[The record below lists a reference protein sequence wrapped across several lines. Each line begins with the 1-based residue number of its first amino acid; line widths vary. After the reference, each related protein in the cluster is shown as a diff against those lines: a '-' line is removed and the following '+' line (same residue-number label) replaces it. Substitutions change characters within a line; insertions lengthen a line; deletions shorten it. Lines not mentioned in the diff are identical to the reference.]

1 MGTNPRYNNNGRRY
15 PQFNGL
21 IMSRIEEK
29 FLETFGEEPD
39 LVAAAPG
46 RVNLIGEHIDYSDGF
61 VLPFAIKDRTL
72 VAARKRNDSTV
83 RIASAQRR
91 NKVVTVDINQVKP
104 GLKGEWER
112 YALGVLWSLGVKS
125 GVDLMI
131 DGHVPLGAGLS
142 SSAALECSVATA
154 MNHLFDLGFNLEE
167 LARLTQKAEN
177 QYVGVPCGIMDQS
190 VSLMAT
196 QGSALLLDCR
206 DLSTKN
212 IPFDVASSGLELLI
226 IDTQAHHALTD
237 GGYAERRASC
247 ESAVAKLGI
256 SSLRELTL
264 EKLQES
270 GALLIETEFIRVRHA
285 VTEMKRVLD
294 CVDALSASDFE
305 KVGKLI
311 NQSHAS
317 LRDDY
322 TVSCPELDT
331 AVEASLLAGA
341 LGSRMVGGGFG
352 GSAIALIQASKTT
365 QTVSTVEKAFAD
377 RKFKAPRFFTS
388 LPSQGAE
395 LLSRR

>member
-1 MGTNPRYNNNGRRY
+1 
-15 PQFNGL
+15 
-21 IMSRIEEK
+21 MSQIEKK
-29 FLETFGEEPD
+29 FLETFGAEPD

-91 NKVVTVDINQVKP
+91 NKIVTVDINQVKP

-112 YALGVLWSLGVKS
+112 YALGVLWALGVKK
-125 GVDLMI
+125 GVDLLI
-131 DGHVPLGAGLS
+131 DGNVPLGAGLS

-206 DLSTKN
+206 DLTTKN

-247 ESAVAKLGI
+247 ESVVAKLGI
-256 SSLRELTL
+256 TSLRELSMEQL
-264 EKLQES
+264 ENS
-270 GALLIETEFIRVRHA
+270 HALLTETEFVRARHA
-285 VTEMKRVLD
+285 VSEMKRVLE
-294 CVDALSASDFE
+294 CVVALRNSDFE
-305 KVGKLI
+305 KVGHLI

-331 AVEASLLAGA
+331 AVEAALSAGA

-352 GSAIALIQASKTT
+352 GSAIALIQASKSSETIK
-365 QTVSTVEKAFAD
+365 VIEKAFSS
-377 RKFKAPRFFTS
+377 KGFKAPRFFTS

>member
-1 MGTNPRYNNNGRRY
+1 
-15 PQFNGL
+15 
-21 IMSRIEEK
+21 MSSIEEK

-46 RVNLIGEHIDYSDGF
+46 RVNLIGEHIDYSEGF
-61 VLPFAIKDRTL
+61 VLPFAIKDRTM
-72 VAARKRNDSTV
+72 VAVRKRDDSTV
-83 RIASAQRR
+83 RVASAQRR
-91 NKVVTVDINQVKP
+91 NKIVTVDIADVKP

-112 YALGVLWSLGVKS
+112 YALGVLWSMGVTS

-154 MNHLFDLGFNLEE
+154 MNHLFDMGFNLEE

-196 QGSALLLDCR
+196 NGFALLLDCR
-206 DLSTKN
+206 DLSTRN
-212 IPFDVASSGLELLI
+212 IPFDVASHGLELLI

-247 ESAVAKLGI
+247 ESVAAKLHVK
-256 SSLRELTL
+256 SMRELTIAQL
-264 EKLQES
+264 DSSRDQLSE
-270 GALLIETEFIRVRHA
+270 IEYIRARHA
-285 VTEMKRVLD
+285 ITEMKRVLD
-294 CVDALSASDFE
+294 CVEALSSGDFV
-305 KVGKLI
+305 KVGQLM
-311 NQSHAS
+311 NQSHLS

-322 TVSCPELDT
+322 NVSCPELNA
-331 AVEASLLAGA
+331 AVEASLVAGA

-352 GSAIALIQASKTT
+352 GSAIALIQASKTSET
-365 QTVSTVEKAFAD
+365 IGVVEKAFAD
-377 RKFKAPRFFTS
+377 KKFKAPRFFTS

>member
-1 MGTNPRYNNNGRRY
+1 
-15 PQFNGL
+15 
-21 IMSRIEEK
+21 MSQIEKK
-29 FLETFGEEPD
+29 FLETFGAEPD

-72 VAARKRNDSTV
+72 VAARKRGDSTV

-91 NKVVTVDINQVKP
+91 NKIVTVDISKVKP

-112 YALGVLWSLGVKS
+112 YALGVLWALGVKE
-125 GVDLMI
+125 GVDLLI

-247 ESAVAKLGI
+247 ESVVAKLGI
-256 SSLRELTL
+256 TSLRELSMEQL
-264 EKLQES
+264 ENS
-270 GALLIETEFIRVRHA
+270 RGLLTETEFVRARHA
-285 VTEMKRVLD
+285 VTEMKRVLE
-294 CVDALSASDFE
+294 CVEALSNSDFE
-305 KVGKLI
+305 KVGQLI

-317 LRDDY
+317 LRGDY

-331 AVEASLLAGA
+331 AVEAALAAGA

-365 QTVSTVEKAFAD
+365 ETIKAVEKAFSS
-377 RKFKAPRFFTS
+377 KGFKAPRFFTS

>member
-1 MGTNPRYNNNGRRY
+1 
-15 PQFNGL
+15 
-21 IMSRIEEK
+21 MSQIEKK
-29 FLETFGEEPD
+29 FLETFGVEPD

-91 NKVVTVDINQVKP
+91 NKIVTVDISKVKP

-112 YALGVLWSLGVKS
+112 YALGVLWALGVKG
-125 GVDLMI
+125 GVDLLI

-256 SSLRELTL
+256 TSLRELTMDKL
-264 EKLQES
+264 EKS
-270 GALLIETEFIRVRHA
+270 RGLLTETEFVRARHA
-285 VTEMKRVLD
+285 VTEMKRVLE
-294 CVDALSASDFE
+294 CVDALGTSDFE
-305 KVGKLI
+305 KVGELI

-331 AVEASLLAGA
+331 AVDAALAAGA

-365 QTVSTVEKAFAD
+365 ETIRSIEKAFAS
-377 RKFKAPRFFTS
+377 KGFKAPRFFTS
-388 LPSQGAE
+388 LPSQGAQ

>member
-1 MGTNPRYNNNGRRY
+1 
-15 PQFNGL
+15 
-21 IMSRIEEK
+21 MSSIEEK
-29 FLETFGEEPD
+29 FLETFGEDPD

-46 RVNLIGEHIDYSDGF
+46 RVNLIGEHIDYSEGF
-61 VLPFAIKDRTL
+61 VLPFAIKDRTM
-72 VAARKRNDSTV
+72 VAARKRDDSTV
-83 RIASAQRR
+83 RVASAQRR
-91 NKVVTVDINQVKP
+91 NKIVTVDIADVKP

-112 YALGVLWSLGVKS
+112 YALGVLWSMGVTS

-154 MNHLFDLGFNLEE
+154 MNHLFDMGFNLEE

-196 QGSALLLDCR
+196 NGFALLLDCR
-206 DLSTKN
+206 DLSTRN
-212 IPFDVASSGLELLI
+212 IPFDVASHGLELLI

-247 ESAVAKLGI
+247 ESVAAKLHVK
-256 SSLRELTL
+256 SMRELTITQL
-264 EKLQES
+264 DS
-270 GALLIETEFIRVRHA
+270 SRDLLSETEYIRARHA
-285 VTEMKRVLD
+285 ITEMKRVLD
-294 CVDALSASDFE
+294 CVEALSSGDFV
-305 KVGKLI
+305 KVGQLL
-311 NQSHAS
+311 NQSHLS

-322 TVSCPELDT
+322 NVSCPELNA
-331 AVEASLLAGA
+331 AVEASLVAGA

-352 GSAIALIQASKTT
+352 GSAIALIQASKTSET
-365 QTVSTVEKAFAD
+365 IGVVEKAFAD
-377 RKFKAPRFFTS
+377 KKFKAPRFFTS

>member
-1 MGTNPRYNNNGRRY
+1 
-15 PQFNGL
+15 
-21 IMSRIEEK
+21 MSSIESK

-39 LVAAAPG
+39 LIAAAPG
-46 RVNLIGEHIDYSDGF
+46 RVNLIGEHIDYSEGF
-61 VLPFAIKDRTL
+61 VLPFAIKDRTF
-72 VAARKRNDSTV
+72 AAIRKRDDLTV

-91 NKVVTVDINQVKP
+91 NKIVTVDINAVKP

-112 YALGVLWSLGVKS
+112 YALGVLWSMGLQT

-154 MNHLFDLGFNLEE
+154 VNHLFDLGLSLED
-167 LARLTQKAEN
+167 LARITQKAEN

-196 QGSALLLDCR
+196 NGSALLLDCR
-206 DLSTKN
+206 DLSTRN

-247 ESAVAKLGI
+247 ESVAAKL
-256 SSLRELTL
+256 SVKSMRELTMAQL
-264 EKLQES
+264 ESSKN
-270 GALLIETEFIRVRHA
+270 LLSDVEFIRARHA
-285 VTEMKRVLD
+285 VSEMQRVLD
-294 CVDALSASDFE
+294 CVEALSQADFV
-305 KVGKLI
+305 KVGELI
-311 NQSHAS
+311 NQSHIS

-331 AVEASLLAGA
+331 AVDASLAAGA

-352 GSAIALIQASKTT
+352 GSAIALIEASKTT
-365 QTVSTVEKAFAD
+365 ETIKAIEKAFAD
-377 RKFKAPRFFTS
+377 KKFKAPRFFTS

-395 LLSRR
+395 VISRR

>member
-1 MGTNPRYNNNGRRY
+1 
-15 PQFNGL
+15 
-21 IMSRIEEK
+21 MSQIEKK
-29 FLETFGEEPD
+29 FLETFGAEPD

-72 VAARKRNDSTV
+72 VAARKRGDSTV

-91 NKVVTVDINQVKP
+91 NKIVTVDISKVKP

-112 YALGVLWSLGVKS
+112 YALGVLWALGVKE
-125 GVDLMI
+125 GVDLLI

-167 LARLTQKAEN
+167 LARFTQKAEN

-206 DLSTKN
+206 DLTTKN

-247 ESAVAKLGI
+247 ESVVAKLGI
-256 SSLRELTL
+256 SSLRELSMEQL
-264 EKLQES
+264 ENS
-270 GALLIETEFIRVRHA
+270 RGLLTETEFVRARHA
-285 VTEMKRVLD
+285 VTEMKRVLE
-294 CVDALSASDFE
+294 CVEALSNSDFA
-305 KVGKLI
+305 KVGQLI

-331 AVEASLLAGA
+331 AVEAALAAGA

-365 QTVSTVEKAFAD
+365 ETIKAVEKAFSS
-377 RKFKAPRFFTS
+377 KGFKAPRFFTS

>member
-1 MGTNPRYNNNGRRY
+1 
-15 PQFNGL
+15 
-21 IMSRIEEK
+21 MSQIEKK
-29 FLETFGEEPD
+29 FLETFGAEPD

-72 VAARKRNDSTV
+72 VAARIRNDSTV

-91 NKVVTVDINQVKP
+91 NKIVTVDINQVKP

-112 YALGVLWSLGVKS
+112 YALGVLWALGVKK
-125 GVDLMI
+125 GVDLLI
-131 DGHVPLGAGLS
+131 DGNVPLGAGLS
-142 SSAALECSVATA
+142 SSAALEGSVATA

-206 DLSTKN
+206 DLTTKN

-247 ESAVAKLGI
+247 ESVVAKLGI
-256 SSLRELTL
+256 TSLRELSMEQL
-264 EKLQES
+264 ES
-270 GALLIETEFIRVRHA
+270 SRALLTETEFVRARHA
-285 VTEMKRVLD
+285 VSEMKRVLE
-294 CVDALSASDFE
+294 CVVALRNSDFE
-305 KVGKLI
+305 KVGHLI

-331 AVEASLLAGA
+331 AVDAALSAGA

-352 GSAIALIQASKTT
+352 GSAIALIQASKSAETIK
-365 QTVSTVEKAFAD
+365 VIEKAFSS
-377 RKFKAPRFFTS
+377 KGFKAPRFFTS

>member
-1 MGTNPRYNNNGRRY
+1 
-15 PQFNGL
+15 
-21 IMSRIEEK
+21 MSSIESK

-39 LVAAAPG
+39 LIAAAPG
-46 RVNLIGEHIDYSDGF
+46 RVNLIGEHIDYSEGF
-61 VLPFAIKDRTL
+61 VLPFAIKDRTF
-72 VAARKRNDSTV
+72 AAIRKRDDSTV
-83 RIASAQRR
+83 RVASAQRR
-91 NKVVTVDINQVKP
+91 NKIVTVDINAVKP

-112 YALGVLWSLGVKS
+112 YALGVLWSMGVKT

-154 MNHLFDLGFNLEE
+154 VNHLFDLGLSLED
-167 LARLTQKAEN
+167 LARITQKAEN

-196 QGSALLLDCR
+196 NGSALLLDCR
-206 DLSTKN
+206 DLSTRN

-247 ESAVAKLGI
+247 ESVAAKL
-256 SSLRELTL
+256 SVKSMRELTMAQL
-264 EKLQES
+264 ESSKN
-270 GALLIETEFIRVRHA
+270 LLSDVEFIRARHA
-285 VTEMKRVLD
+285 VSEMQRVLD
-294 CVDALSASDFE
+294 CVEALSQADFV
-305 KVGKLI
+305 KVGELI
-311 NQSHAS
+311 NQSHIS

-331 AVEASLLAGA
+331 AVDASLAAGA

-352 GSAIALIQASKTT
+352 GSAIALIEASKTSET
-365 QTVSTVEKAFAD
+365 IKAIEKAFAD
-377 RKFKAPRFFTS
+377 KKFKAPRFFTS

-395 LLSRR
+395 VISRR

>member
-1 MGTNPRYNNNGRRY
+1 
-15 PQFNGL
+15 
-21 IMSRIEEK
+21 MSQIEKK
-29 FLETFGEEPD
+29 FLETFGVEPD

-72 VAARKRNDSTV
+72 VAARKRDDSMV

-91 NKVVTVDINQVKP
+91 NKIVTVDISKVKP

-112 YALGVLWSLGVKS
+112 YALGVLWALGVRD
-125 GVDLMI
+125 GVDLLI

-247 ESAVAKLGI
+247 ESVVGKLGI
-256 SSLRELTL
+256 RSLRELTMEQL
-264 EKLQES
+264 ENSRGSLT
-270 GALLIETEFIRVRHA
+270 ETEYVRARHA

-294 CVDALSASDFE
+294 CVQALSDSDFA
-305 KVGKLI
+305 KVGELI

-331 AVEASLLAGA
+331 AVDAALAAGA

-365 QTVSTVEKAFAD
+365 ETIKAIEKGFSS
-377 RKFKAPRFFTS
+377 KGFKAPRFFTS

-395 LLSRR
+395 LLSHR

>member
-1 MGTNPRYNNNGRRY
+1 
-15 PQFNGL
+15 
-21 IMSRIEEK
+21 MSQIEKK
-29 FLETFGEEPD
+29 FLETFGAEPD

-91 NKVVTVDINQVKP
+91 NKIVTVDINQMKP

-112 YALGVLWSLGVKS
+112 YALGVLWAMGIKE
-125 GVDLMI
+125 GVDLLI
-131 DGHVPLGAGLS
+131 DGNVPLGAGLS

-154 MNHLFDLGFNLEE
+154 INHLFDLGFNLEE

-206 DLSTKN
+206 DLSTRN
-212 IPFDVASSGLELLI
+212 IPFDVASNGLELLI

-247 ESAVAKLGI
+247 ESVVVKLGI
-256 SSLRELTL
+256 NSLRELSMEQL
-264 EKLQES
+264 ENS
-270 GALLIETEFIRVRHA
+270 RALLTETEFVRARHA
-285 VTEMKRVLD
+285 VTEMKRVLE
-294 CVDALSASDFE
+294 CVDALSNSDFE
-305 KVGKLI
+305 KVGHLI
-311 NQSHAS
+311 NQSHES

-331 AVEASLLAGA
+331 AVEASLSAGA

-365 QTVSTVEKAFAD
+365 ETIKVIEKAFSS
-377 RKFKAPRFFTS
+377 KGFKAPRFFTS

>member
-1 MGTNPRYNNNGRRY
+1 
-15 PQFNGL
+15 
-21 IMSRIEEK
+21 MSVIEKK
-29 FLETFGEEPD
+29 FLEIFGKEPD

-72 VAARKRNDSTV
+72 VAARKRDDSTI
-83 RIASAQRR
+83 RIASMQRR
-91 NKVVTVDINQVKP
+91 NKVVTVDINRVKT

-112 YALGVLWSLGVKS
+112 YALGVVWSMGVKT
-125 GVDLMI
+125 GVDLLI
-131 DGHVPLGAGLS
+131 DGHVPLGVGLS

-154 MNHLFDLGFNLEE
+154 MNHLFGLGFTLEE

-206 DLSTKN
+206 DLNTKN
-212 IPFDVASSGLELLI
+212 IPFDVAASGLELLI

-247 ESAVAKLGI
+247 EAVVAKLAI
-256 SSLRELTL
+256 ASLRELSMEQL
-264 EKLQES
+264 EAS
-270 GALLIETEFIRVRHA
+270 RSLLTDTEYLRARHA

-294 CVDALSASDFE
+294 CVDALTSSDFVR
-305 KVGKLI
+305 VGQLL

-322 TVSCPELDT
+322 AVSCPELDT
-331 AVEASLLAGA
+331 AVDAALSAGA

-352 GSAIALIQASKTT
+352 GSAIALIQAVKTT
-365 QTVSTVEKAFAD
+365 ETIKMIEKAFSD
-377 RKFKAPRFFTS
+377 RGFKAPRFFTS

-395 LLSRR
+395 IISRR

>member
-1 MGTNPRYNNNGRRY
+1 
-15 PQFNGL
+15 
-21 IMSRIEEK
+21 MSQIEKK
-29 FLETFGEEPD
+29 FLETFGAEPD

-72 VAARKRNDSTV
+72 VAARKRDDTTV

-91 NKVVTVDINQVKP
+91 NKIVTVDISAVKP

-112 YALGVLWSLGVKS
+112 YALGVLWALGVNE
-125 GVDLMI
+125 GVDLLI

-206 DLSTKN
+206 DLTTKN

-247 ESAVAKLGI
+247 ESVVAKLGI
-256 SSLRELTL
+256 TSLRELSMEQL
-264 EKLQES
+264 ENS
-270 GALLIETEFIRVRHA
+270 RGLLTETEFVRARHA
-285 VTEMKRVLD
+285 VTEMKRVLE
-294 CVDALSASDFE
+294 CVEALSNSDFE
-305 KVGKLI
+305 KVGQLI

-317 LRDDY
+317 LRGDY
-322 TVSCPELDT
+322 TVSCPELDA
-331 AVEASLLAGA
+331 AVDAALAAGA

-365 QTVSTVEKAFAD
+365 ETIKAVEKTFAS
-377 RKFKAPRFFTS
+377 KGFKAPRFFTS

>member
-1 MGTNPRYNNNGRRY
+1 
-15 PQFNGL
+15 
-21 IMSRIEEK
+21 MSQIEKK

-72 VAARKRNDSTV
+72 VAARKRIDSTV

-91 NKVVTVDINQVKP
+91 NKIVTVDINQLKP

-112 YALGVLWSLGVKS
+112 YALGVLWALGVKE
-125 GVDLMI
+125 GVDLLI

-206 DLSTKN
+206 DLTTKN

-247 ESAVAKLGI
+247 ESVVAKLGI
-256 SSLRELTL
+256 TSLRELSMEQL
-264 EKLQES
+264 ENS
-270 GALLIETEFIRVRHA
+270 RGLLTDTEFVRARHA
-285 VTEMKRVLD
+285 VTEMKRVLE
-294 CVDALSASDFE
+294 CVEALSNSDFE
-305 KVGKLI
+305 KVGQLI
-311 NQSHAS
+311 NQSHTS

-331 AVEASLLAGA
+331 AVEAALAAGA

-352 GSAIALIQASKTT
+352 GSAIALIQASKTSET
-365 QTVSTVEKAFAD
+365 IKAVEKAFSS
-377 RKFKAPRFFTS
+377 KGFKAPRFFNS

>member
-1 MGTNPRYNNNGRRY
+1 
-15 PQFNGL
+15 
-21 IMSRIEEK
+21 MSSIQEK
-29 FLETFGEEPD
+29 FLEIFGEEPD
-39 LVAAAPG
+39 LIAAAPG
-46 RVNLIGEHIDYSDGF
+46 RVNLIGEHIDYSEGF
-61 VLPFAIKDRTL
+61 VLPFAIKDRTT
-72 VAARKRNDSTV
+72 AAIRRRDDSTV

-91 NKVVTVDINQVKP
+91 NKVVTVDINNVKP

-112 YALGVLWSLGVKS
+112 YALAVLWSMGVKT
-125 GVDLMI
+125 GVDLLI

-154 MNHLFDLGFNLEE
+154 VNHLFDMGFSLED
-167 LARLTQKAEN
+167 LARLTQRAEN

-196 QGSALLLDCR
+196 VGSALLLDCR
-206 DLSTKN
+206 DLSTRN

-247 ESAVAKLGI
+247 ESVAAKLAI
-256 SSLRELTL
+256 KSMRELSMAQL
-264 EKLQES
+264 DAGKE
-270 GALLIETEFIRVRHA
+270 LLTPVEYVRARHA
-285 VTEMKRVLD
+285 VSEMQRVLD
-294 CVDALSASDFE
+294 CVEALSKSDFV
-305 KVGKLI
+305 KVGELI

-331 AVEASLLAGA
+331 AVDASLAAGA
-341 LGSRMVGGGFG
+341 LGARMVGGGFG

-365 QTVSTVEKAFAD
+365 ETIRAVEKAFAD
-377 RKFKAPRFFTS
+377 KKFKAPRFFTS

-395 LLSRR
+395 VIAR

>member
-1 MGTNPRYNNNGRRY
+1 
-15 PQFNGL
+15 
-21 IMSRIEEK
+21 MSSIEEK
-29 FLETFGEEPD
+29 FLETFGDEPD

-46 RVNLIGEHIDYSDGF
+46 RVNLIGEHIDYSEGF

-72 VAARKRNDSTV
+72 VAARKRDDSIV
-83 RIASAQRR
+83 RVASAQRR
-91 NKVVTVDINQVKP
+91 NKIITVDINEVKP

-112 YALGVLWSLGVKS
+112 YALGVLWSMGVKS
-125 GVDLMI
+125 GVDLLI

-154 MNHLFDLGFNLEE
+154 MNHLFDMGFSLEE

-196 QGSALLLDCR
+196 NGFALLLDCR
-206 DLSTKN
+206 DLSTRN
-212 IPFDVASSGLELLI
+212 IPFDVASHGLELLI

-247 ESAVAKLGI
+247 ESVAAKLGVK
-256 SSLRELTL
+256 SMRELTIEQL
-264 EKLQES
+264 DSSRDKLSES
-270 GALLIETEFIRVRHA
+270 EYIRARHA

-294 CVDALSASDFE
+294 CVEALASEDFTQ
-305 KVGKLI
+305 VGQLL
-311 NQSHAS
+311 NQSHNS

-331 AVEASLLAGA
+331 AVEASLAAGA
-341 LGSRMVGGGFG
+341 LGARMVGGGFG
-352 GSAIALIQASKTT
+352 GSAIALIQASKTS
-365 QTVSTVEKAFAD
+365 QTISAVEKAFAD
-377 RKFKAPRFFTS
+377 KKFKAPRFFTS

-395 LLSRR
+395 LLSRG

>member
-1 MGTNPRYNNNGRRY
+1 
-15 PQFNGL
+15 
-21 IMSRIEEK
+21 MSQIEKK
-29 FLETFGEEPD
+29 FLETFGAEPD

-72 VAARKRNDSTV
+72 VAARKRHDSTV

-91 NKVVTVDINQVKP
+91 NKIVTVDISTVKP

-112 YALGVLWSLGVKS
+112 YALGVLWALGVKE
-125 GVDLMI
+125 GVDLLI

-154 MNHLFDLGFNLEE
+154 MNHLFDLGYNLEE

-206 DLSTKN
+206 DLTTKN

-256 SSLRELTL
+256 TSLRELSMEQL
-264 EKLQES
+264 ENS
-270 GALLIETEFIRVRHA
+270 RGLLTETEFVRARHA
-285 VTEMKRVLD
+285 VTEMKRVLE
-294 CVDALSASDFE
+294 CVDALSNSDFE
-305 KVGKLI
+305 KVGQLI
-311 NQSHAS
+311 NQSHTS

-322 TVSCPELDT
+322 TVSCSELDT
-331 AVEASLLAGA
+331 AVEAALAAGA

-365 QTVSTVEKAFAD
+365 ETIKAVEKAFAS
-377 RKFKAPRFFTS
+377 KGFKAPRFFTS